1 MTPVAIGGLIIA
13 IVLAVGD
20 WWAVIRDS
28 RRLEYWC
35 KPGATMALVVVAAT
49 LNPTNLDA
57 RALIVVALVASLA
70 GDVFLMLP
78 KDHFVAGLGAFFIAQ
93 VLYAVA
99 FVLFGVTPTTYL
111 IVAGVVIL
119 LAWPLARRIIK
130 ALRNSGQSKLV
141 VPVVAYLGA
150 ISAMVIGAISSGN
163 AVAAIGALLFM
174 LSDSLIAESRF
185 IKSPLVK
192 NKTLTQLAIM
202 VTYYLAQGAIVLS
215 LLV

>member
-1 MTPVAIGGLIIA
+1 
-13 IVLAVGD
+13 
-20 WWAVIRDS
+20 
-28 RRLEYWC
+28 
-35 KPGATMALVVVAAT
+35 MALVVVAAT

-130 ALRNSGQSKLV
+130 ALRNSGQSKLI
-141 VPVVAYLGA
+141 VPVVTYLGA

-163 AVAAIGALLFM
+163 AVAAVGALLFM

-202 VTYYLAQGAIVLS
+202 VTYYLAQGVIVLS

>member
-1 MTPVAIGGLIIA
+1 
-13 IVLAVGD
+13 
-20 WWAVIRDS
+20 
-28 RRLEYWC
+28 
-35 KPGATMALVVVAAT
+35 
-49 LNPTNLDA
+49 
-57 RALIVVALVASLA
+57 
-70 GDVFLMLP
+70 
-78 KDHFVAGLGAFFIAQ
+78 
-93 VLYAVA
+93 
-99 FVLFGVTPTTYL
+99 L

-119 LAWPLARRIIK
+119 LAWPLARRMIK
-130 ALRNSGQSKLV
+130 ALRNSGQSKLI
-141 VPVVAYLGA
+141 VPVVTYLGA

-163 AVAAIGALLFM
+163 AVAAVGALLFM

>member
-1 MTPVAIGGLIIA
+1 MTPVAIGALIIA

-20 WWAVIRDS
+20 WRAVIRDS

-99 FVLFGVTPTTYL
+99 FRRRWRLEIRFVLKTAELHERIGDTVFGVFLRGYQKQGLPTRHN
-111 IVAGVVIL
+111 GVEM
-119 LAWPLARRIIK
+119 
-130 ALRNSGQSKLV
+130 
-141 VPVVAYLGA
+141 
-150 ISAMVIGAISSGN
+150 ISVHQMN
-163 AVAAIGALLFM
+163 
-174 LSDSLIAESRF
+174 D
-185 IKSPLVK
+185 
-192 NKTLTQLAIM
+192 
-202 VTYYLAQGAIVLS
+202 
-215 LLV
+215 